1 MDDDIQEGGDPAEAF
16 DRLRAVV
23 EGQDRELALLRRA
36 VEGLAAE
43 RAHIDVPDYSETL
56 GRMQQSVNATASGLA
71 AINDVIAR
79 SPALA
84 MTPEQMAQR
93 IAAAGSVAR
102 REDQAALAKAGEDKA
117 RVMAELRAVAGSAW
131 TRADQKNRQ
140 LWFGLGG
147 AAIGILVWSILP
159 GLVAREI
166 APASWQWPER
176 IAARTLDLPKW
187 EAGQRLMRAAAPDA
201 FANIAAADRIITANR
216 KAVQACYTK
225 AVKAKK
231 TVRCTIEI
239 NRDDTQP
246 SGPRTGSSSRYVHGK
261 EAQH

>member
-16 DRLRAVV
+16 DRLRAVI

-56 GRMQQSVNATASGLA
+56 GRMQQGVDATADRIA
-71 AINDVIAR
+71 VINDVIAR
-79 SPALA
+79 SPTLA

-93 IAAAGSVAR
+93 IAAAGNAAR

-117 RVMAELRAVAGSAW
+117 RVMAELRAIAGSAW
-131 TRADQKNRQ
+131 TKADQKNRQ

-147 AAIGILVWSILP
+147 AAISILAWTILP
-159 GLVAREI
+159 GMVAREV

-176 IAARTLDLPKW
+176 MAARTLGLPRW
-187 EAGQRLMRAAAPDA
+187 EAGQRMMQSAAPDA
-201 FANIAAADRIITANR
+201 FANIAAGDRIVTANR
-216 KAVQACYTK
+216 AVLEACRKRANKAREE
-225 AVKAKK
+225 
-231 TVRCTIEI
+231 VRCTV
-239 NRDDTQP
+239 RVAP
-246 SGPRTGSSSRYVHGK
+246 AVS
-261 EAQH
+261 

>member
-1 MDDDIQEGGDPAEAF
+1 MADEDDSQGADAAEAF
-16 DRLRAVV
+16 EAMR
-23 EGQDRELALLRRA
+23 GELALLRRA

-43 RAHIDVPDYSETL
+43 RGAIDMPDYTETL
-56 GRMQQSVNATASGLA
+56 GRMQRGVDATAERIA

-93 IAAAGSVAR
+93 IAAAGNAAR

-147 AAIGILVWSILP
+147 VAIGILAWAIVP
-159 GLVAREI
+159 GLVAREVT
-166 APASWQWPER
+166 PASWQWPER
-176 IAARTLDLPKW
+176 MAARTLDLPRW
-187 EAGQRLMRAAAPDA
+187 EAGQRLMQSASPAAFRA
-201 FANIAAADRIITANR
+201 IVGADRIVTANR
-216 KAVQACYTK
+216 EAIDRCGKAAIK
-225 AVKAKK
+225 ASEP
-231 TVRCTIEI
+231 VRCTIRI
-239 NRDDTQP
+239 DPQ
-246 SGPRTGSSSRYVHGK
+246 TGK
-261 EAQH
+261 

>member
-1 MDDDIQEGGDPAEAF
+1 MDDDIQDGDDPAEAF

-23 EGQDRELALLRRA
+23 DGQNRELALLRRA

-43 RAHIDVPDYSETL
+43 RGAIDTPDYTETL
-56 GRMQQSVNATASGLA
+56 GRMQQGVDATADRIA
-71 AINDVIAR
+71 VINDVIAR

-84 MTPEQMAQR
+84 ITPEQMAQR
-93 IAAAGSVAR
+93 IAAAGSAAR

-117 RVMAELRAVAGSAW
+117 RVMAELRAIAGSAW

-147 AAIGILVWSILP
+147 VAVGILAWAIVP

-176 IAARTLDLPKW
+176 IAARRLDLPRW
-187 EAGQRLMRAAAPDA
+187 EAGQRMMQSASPTAFRA
-201 FANIAAADRIITANR
+201 IVGADRIVTANR
-216 KAVQACYTK
+216 EAIEECDKEAARRRE
-225 AVKAKK
+225 
-231 TVRCTIEI
+231 TVRCTI
-239 NRDDTQP
+239 RVAP
-246 SGPRTGSSSRYVHGK
+246 AP
-261 EAQH
+261 

>member
-16 DRLRAVV
+16 DQLRAVI

-56 GRMQQSVNATASGLA
+56 GRMQQGVDATADRIA
-71 AINDVIAR
+71 VINDVIAR

-93 IAAAGSVAR
+93 IAAAGNAAR
-102 REDQAALAKAGEDKA
+102 REDQAALAKASDDKA
-117 RVMAELRAVAGSAW
+117 RIMAELRAVAGSAW

-147 AAIGILVWSILP
+147 AAIGILAWTILP
-159 GLVAREI
+159 GLVARDI

-176 IAARTLDLPKW
+176 MAARTLDLPRW
-187 EAGQRLMRAAAPDA
+187 EAGQRLMQSARPAAFSA
-201 FANIAAADRIITANR
+201 IVAADRIVTANR
-216 KAVQACYTK
+216 EAIERCSKAAPKT
-225 AVKAKK
+225 AK
-231 TVRCTIEI
+231 TVR
-239 NRDDTQP
+239 
-246 SGPRTGSSSRYVHGK
+246 RTGLESDRR
-261 EAQH
+261 

>member
-16 DRLRAVV
+16 DRLRAVI

-43 RAHIDVPDYSETL
+43 RAHIDIPDYTETL
-56 GRMQQSVNATASGLA
+56 GRLQQGVDATADRIA
-71 AINDVIAR
+71 VINDVIAR

-93 IAAAGSVAR
+93 IAAAGNAAR

-117 RVMAELRAVAGSAW
+117 RVMAELRAIAGSAW

-140 LWFGLGG
+140 LWLGLGG
-147 AAIGILVWSILP
+147 VAIGIFAWAIVP

-166 APASWQWPER
+166 VPASWQWPEKM
-176 IAARTLDLPKW
+176 AARTLAMPMWKG
-187 EAGQRLMRAAAPDA
+187 GQRMMRAASPDA
-201 FANIAAADRIITANR
+201 FAALAAGDRIVAANR
-216 KAVQACYTK
+216 KALEACQK
-225 AVKAKK
+225 RAGRARE
-231 TVRCTIEI
+231 TVLCTV
-239 NRDDTQP
+239 D
-246 SGPRTGSSSRYVHGK
+246 V
-261 EAQH
+261 EAADRMGR

>member
-16 DRLRAVV
+16 DRLRAVI

-56 GRMQQSVNATASGLA
+56 GRMQQGVDATADRIA
-71 AINDVIAR
+71 VINDVIAR

-84 MTPEQMAQR
+84 MTPDQMAQR
-93 IAAAGSVAR
+93 IAAAGNAAR

-147 AAIGILVWSILP
+147 AAIGIFVSMIVP
-159 GLVAREI
+159 GLVARDVV
-166 APASWQWPER
+166 PGSWQWPER
-176 IAARTLDLPKW
+176 MAARTLDLPRW
-187 EAGQRLMRAAAPDA
+187 EAGQRMMQSASSTAFRAIVAGDRVMMVNRETIEGCSKAAA
-201 FANIAAADRIITANR
+201 R
-216 KAVQACYTK
+216 KR
-225 AVKAKK
+225 K
-231 TVRCTIEI
+231 TVRCTIIIEPEEK
-239 NRDDTQP
+239 Q
-246 SGPRTGSSSRYVHGK
+246 
-261 EAQH
+261 